1 MIVEIIKNLDKLIN
15 DEFGNFV
22 IQQII
27 SLKNEEYNEKIFNYL
42 KNHFHGLS
50 KLKYSSNV
58 IDKVFKK
65 TRNPKQPSR

>member
-1 MIVEIIKNLDKLIN
+1 MKKKSLIVELIKNLDKLIN

-27 SLKNEEYNEKIFNYL
+27 SMKSEEYNEKIFNYL
-42 KNHFHGLS
+42 RNHLITLS

-58 IDKVFKK
+58 IDKVF
-65 TRNPKQPSR
+65 QILF